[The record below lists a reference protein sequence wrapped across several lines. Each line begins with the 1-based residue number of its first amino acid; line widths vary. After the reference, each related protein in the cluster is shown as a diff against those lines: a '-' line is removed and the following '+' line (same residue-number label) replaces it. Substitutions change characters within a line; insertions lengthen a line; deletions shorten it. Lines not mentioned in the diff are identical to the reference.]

1 LSLVFKVLK
10 VTDFFS
16 RQRRQQAKAI
26 PCIHSN
32 YRQQQETT
40 TVTGK
45 KTGQGLGCKQ
55 YHTTLFIPSQS
66 PIHTPVHY
74 LQITTW
80 KQTAKS

>member
-10 VTDFFS
+10 VADFFS

-26 PCIHSN
+26 FTELN
-32 YRQQQETT
+32 YRQQETT

-45 KTGQGLGCKQ
+45 ETTGQGLGCKE

-66 PIHTPVHY
+66 PIHTPVH
-74 LQITTW
+74 
-80 KQTAKS
+80 